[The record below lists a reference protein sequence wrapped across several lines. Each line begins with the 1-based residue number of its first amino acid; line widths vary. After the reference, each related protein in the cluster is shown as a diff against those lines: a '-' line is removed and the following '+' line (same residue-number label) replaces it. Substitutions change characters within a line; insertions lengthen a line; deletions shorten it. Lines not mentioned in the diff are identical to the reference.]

1 MEISQTFPLLFW
13 FRLDEIL
20 RRCLVKIV
28 KQRMSLNDWLE
39 QGWLAKHRLD
49 RREIRELTGITDAEV
64 TGISPDARLSVVKF
78 SSEPVSISPS

>member
-1 MEISQTFPLLFW
+1 MEIRQTFPLLFW
-13 FRLDEIL
+13 FRLDEII

-49 RREIRELTGITDAEV
+49 RREIRELPGIATGL
-64 TGISPDARLSVVKF
+64 SPMLRLQESALTHG
-78 SSEPVSISPS
+78 